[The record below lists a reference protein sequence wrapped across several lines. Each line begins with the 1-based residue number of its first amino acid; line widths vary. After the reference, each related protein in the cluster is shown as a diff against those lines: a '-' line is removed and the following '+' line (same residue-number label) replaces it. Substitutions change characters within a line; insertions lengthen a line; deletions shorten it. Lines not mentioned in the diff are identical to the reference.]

1 MSAKNFDEQIR
12 EDLDMFLS
20 LKSKTSLQIDDIIQ
34 IGAFVGAN
42 FLRMLF
48 SQQKDVSNQQLNSI
62 FGVISNHYHDL
73 FGDQLQENDYH
84 QLSDKALK
92 ELQDVN
98 FEQNMHDY
106 FDKIVQEANIK

>member
-48 SQQKDVSNQQLNSI
+48 SQQKDVNDQQLNRI

-73 FGDQLQENDYH
+73 FDDQLSEKDYS
-84 QLSDKALK
+84 QLPQKALA

-106 FDKIVQEANIK
+106 FNKIVQEAHLE